1 MSSYK
6 HKCIDNSKNRL
17 RIKPVMLQYEKDYS
31 HRVKNLNVISMQVEE
46 TGETVDY
53 IYSNQKTKVQLQK
66 EEIERRNTD
75 FSTPSVTVS

>member
-1 MSSYK
+1 
-6 HKCIDNSKNRL
+6 
-17 RIKPVMLQYEKDYS
+17 MLQYEKDYS

-75 FSTPSVTVS
+75 FSTPSVTVSWISSYISNI